1 MSFDAPTPHGR
12 KIAIVGGGIS
22 GLAAAYLLTPRHDV
36 TLFEAEPRLGG
47 HARTVRAGRNGDQP
61 VDTGFIVFNHVT
73 YPNLTRM
80 FHELVV
86 PVQRSDMSFGVSVDD
101 GRLEYALTNL
111 KALLAQPANLAN
123 PAFLRM
129 MHDILR
135 FNARA
140 EALAQDDTTTIRDL
154 VQELNLGSWFQRFY
168 LMPFCGAI
176 WSTPP
181 DQIQNF
187 PAQSLLR
194 FFRNHALLGVWGQH
208 QWWTVKGGSI
218 EYVSRLQSWLAAHG
232 CDLRPGTPVRAVNR
246 GQDAIAIQTD
256 RYATEHFDQVI
267 MACHPDQ
274 ALRLLSRP
282 TRHEQAILSD
292 MRYQDNQMVL
302 HHDTAQMPRRR
313 ACWASWVCR
322 AAGDPM
328 TSPVSVSYWM
338 NKLQNIPEEDPLFV
352 TLNPLHDLRDEFIYD
367 ARTFRHPVFDVAALR
382 AQERMKLI
390 QGENRTWFAGA
401 YLRNG
406 FHEDG
411 FASALRVAK
420 HLDRQFA

>member
-1 MSFDAPTPHGR
+1 MSFDALRTDGQ

-22 GLAAAYLLTPRHDV
+22 GLAAAYLLSPHHKV

-47 HARTVRAGRNGDQP
+47 HARTMIAGRNGDQP

-80 FHELVV
+80 FHDLDV
-86 PVQRSDMSFGVSVDD
+86 PVEHSNMSFGVSAD
-101 GRLEYALTNL
+101 GGRVEYALTSL
-111 KALLAQPANLAN
+111 KALLAQPGNLAN

-129 MHDILR
+129 VRDILR
-135 FNARA
+135 FNANA
-140 EALAQDDTTTIRDL
+140 EALAQDDTTTIGEL
-154 VQELNLGSWFQRFY
+154 VQELNLGNWFQRFY

-181 DQIQNF
+181 EQIQNF
-187 PAQSLLR
+187 PAKSLVR

-218 EYVSRLQSWLAAHG
+218 EYVSRLTDCLTKRG
-232 CDLRPGTPVRAVNR
+232 CVLRPGTPVKAVDR
-246 GQDAIAIQTD
+246 VETGIHIQTD
-256 RYATEHFDQVI
+256 AHATEHFDQVI
-267 MACHPDQ
+267 MACHSDQ
-274 ALRLLSRP
+274 ALRLLSDP
-282 TRHEQAILSD
+282 TRHEDAILSD
-292 MRYQDNQMVL
+292 MTYQDNQMVL
-302 HHDTAQMPRRR
+302 HHDPAQMPRRR

-322 AAGDPM
+322 AAGDPL

-338 NKLQNIPEEDPLFV
+338 NKLQNIPEDDPLFV
-352 TLNPLHDLRDEFIYD
+352 TLNPLEPIRDEFVYD
-367 ARTFRHPVFDVAALR
+367 TKTFRHPVFDSAALR
-382 AQERMKLI
+382 AQERLKLI
-390 QGENRTWFAGA
+390 QGQNQTWFAGA

-411 FASALRVAK
+411 FASALRIAK
-420 HLDRQFA
+420 HLNRQFA